1 MKLQKILINKNKT
14 IRDAFKKLNYNQLG
28 FCLVEEN
35 KKIIG
40 TVTDGDLRRSLLKK
54 FSLLTEVRKIM
65 NKNFFSVSKNFNK
78 KKISNVLLKKKFIP
92 ILDKNFIIQDCLISE
107 RIKRIQLVKTNFTG
121 NETKYVQDC
130 LSTGW
135 ISSQGKYIDKFEKK
149 FASILKLKHSV
160 AVSNGTT
167 ALHLALKSLGIN
179 KNHEVLVPDFTF
191 AATINSV
198 IYCQAKPVLV
208 DIEDKHLGISFEK
221 IKKYIT
227 KKTKAIIAVHLYG
240 SVVKDINKIANFC
253 KKNKIYLIEDCAEA
267 IGSYYNNIHVGNFGD
282 AATFS
287 FYGNKTITTGE
298 GGMLCFKKKKFA
310 EKARLYRDHGMSKT
324 KKYWHE
330 IVGYNYRLT
339 NLQAAVG
346 LGQLEKYKE
355 IIKKKLVAA
364 NIYDF
369 YLKDNKNLK
378 LIKLNKNYRNSYWVY
393 IIEIIKGAPII
404 RDKIISFLEK
414 NGIEVRR
421 SFYPLHSM
429 QPYKNFF
436 KKKDFTISIQKS
448 GNCICLPCWPGL
460 RKEQI
465 QRISK
470 TINKFFVKTN
480 L

>member
-282 AATFS
+282 AETFS
-287 FYGNKTITTGE
+287 F
-298 GGMLCFKKKKFA
+298 
-310 EKARLYRDHGMSKT
+310 
-324 KKYWHE
+324 
-330 IVGYNYRLT
+330 
-339 NLQAAVG
+339 
-346 LGQLEKYKE
+346 
-355 IIKKKLVAA
+355 
-364 NIYDF
+364 
-369 YLKDNKNLK
+369 
-378 LIKLNKNYRNSYWVY
+378 
-393 IIEIIKGAPII
+393 
-404 RDKIISFLEK
+404 
-414 NGIEVRR
+414 
-421 SFYPLHSM
+421 
-429 QPYKNFF
+429 
-436 KKKDFTISIQKS
+436 
-448 GNCICLPCWPGL
+448 
-460 RKEQI
+460 
-465 QRISK
+465 
-470 TINKFFVKTN
+470 
-480 L
+480 